1 MPFTKLVI
9 ISVSGVTIFNFN
21 LILDM
26 RRYSKTQGR
35 YIEEIINEQRDQR
48 ILIQSLREEVAALS
62 GLPDQSRRSSL
73 EEEEEIHPVFEET
86 CLPPKTL
93 DEFHSHEKRLENP
106 EIKKKLVRNVKFE

>member
-9 ISVSGVTIFNFN
+9 ISVFGVTIFNFI

-35 YIEEIINEQRDQR
+35 YIEEIRNEQRDQR

-86 CLPPKTL
+86 CLPLKTL